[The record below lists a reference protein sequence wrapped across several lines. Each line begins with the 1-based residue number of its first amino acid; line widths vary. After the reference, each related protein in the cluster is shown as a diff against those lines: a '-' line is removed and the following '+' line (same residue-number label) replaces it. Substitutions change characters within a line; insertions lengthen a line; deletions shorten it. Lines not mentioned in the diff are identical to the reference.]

1 MTAVRTCVN
10 EAPAEY
16 VVELDVDDVD
26 AARVR
31 AVATPGGLEIHVP
44 RSTPE
49 EEVLGFLDAEA
60 EPETPIGL
68 GVN

>member
-1 MTAVRTCVN
+1 
-10 EAPAEY
+10 
-16 VVELDVDDVD
+16 VDDVD